1 MSKPNTPER
10 EKELRE
16 FIDETEGQAYKPR
29 AIKWFK
35 QNYNQIVT
43 SEELAK
49 LPGKNGSPISH
60 NMRRIFELRDEDGYN
75 IINHK
80 YEKDNLNI
88 DEWKLIEI
96 NPNPNNKRVRGV
108 TKPLTVEVF
117 QRDNFRCQFCGK
129 GKDDDDPFRQGT
141 KIKLHMGHIKAF
153 KNKKD
158 KISVQ
163 VENFENINKD
173 IEYSAK
179 DFVTQCNICNEGCK
193 NNDLVLLDDVQKVLN
208 LDEKTQRKIFET
220 LKDKFID

>member
-96 NPNPNNKRVRGV
+96 NPNPNNKRVRTSMIMHG
-108 TKPLTVEVF
+108 
-117 QRDNFRCQFCGK
+117 
-129 GKDDDDPFRQGT
+129 
-141 KIKLHMGHIKAF
+141 
-153 KNKKD
+153 
-158 KISVQ
+158 
-163 VENFENINKD
+163 
-173 IEYSAK
+173 IELCLFLIIYP
-179 DFVTQCNICNEGCK
+179 
-193 NNDLVLLDDVQKVLN
+193 
-208 LDEKTQRKIFET
+208 
-220 LKDKFID
+220 